1 MFEWM
6 TARRPGF
13 ETNALLPFALE
24 MGVSFF
30 PGNVFDPPGLVSSSL
45 RLSFTATPLDILQ
58 EGIRRLIRAA
68 QKFAALQVAAK

>member
-1 MFEWM
+1 L
-6 TARRPGF
+6 T
-13 ETNALLPFALE
+13 
-24 MGVSFF
+24 
-30 PGNVFDPPGLVSSSL
+30 PPGLVSSSL